1 MSHFSKVNLILSGQ
15 PMCCTS
21 GSDGC
26 CLTCEENVLA
36 LQNRYTNYFC
46 QGKIMEKAF
55 FPLWAPIAT
64 DIP

>member
-26 CLTCEENVLA
+26 CLTCGEIVLA
-36 LQNRYTNYFC
+36 WQNRYTNYFAREKN
-46 QGKIMEKAF
+46 GKGFF
-55 FPLWAPIAT
+55 FPWAPIAT